1 LIVQDVV
8 ASEAAVSARD
18 DDKAAILRLSVIAA
32 VTIALTLATVPATRA
47 GGDYAYIVLAM
58 IAGFLAL
65 FATRIAERTSTAQA
79 IWLIVGVAI
88 MLRLALL
95 VTEPLLSTDIYR
107 YVWDGKVQAAG
118 INPYR
123 YVPADD
129 AVAPLRDEAVY
140 PNINRANYAVTI
152 YPPAAQM
159 FFFLVTRLGENVTA
173 MKVALLACEA
183 VTAGTIAL
191 LLRRLGRPVTRLIAY
206 LWHPLPLWHIA
217 NSGHIDALMMAL
229 MMLGLWFAVIGWP
242 VRAAVAIT
250 LGALAKPFALLALP
264 AGWRAWDWKVPLI
277 VVAVVVL
284 CYAPYLS
291 VGWGVFGYLGAGY
304 LREERFE
311 TGGDVWPLAV
321 WRQIAGVL
329 PGDAFIYFVL
339 AALVLAAMG
348 LRAALRTP
356 RTTDT
361 ILADVSRIIL
371 TFLFLLSP
379 NYPWYFLI
387 ATPFVALTG
396 GAPVWTLTIGAILL
410 QDEMRLGF
418 FVPLMPRKLVIYAA
432 FLGACAYAAW
442 PRRRDDHHAKEIA

>member
-1 LIVQDVV
+1 VHNLV
-8 ASEAAVSARD
+8 AIRSAVSARD
-18 DDKAAILRLSVIAA
+18 EDKASIFGLSVIAA
-32 VTIALTLATVPATRA
+32 AMVLLTLATVPATRA
-47 GGDYAYIVLAM
+47 GGDYAYIALAM
-58 IAGFLAL
+58 MAGLLAL
-65 FATRIAERTSTAQA
+65 LATRIAERTSTARA
-79 IWLIVGVAI
+79 MWVIVGVAI
-88 MLRLALL
+88 ALRLALL
-95 VTEPLLSTDIYR
+95 MTEPLLSTDVYR

-123 YVPADD
+123 YLPADD
-129 AVAPLRDEAVY
+129 ALMSLRDDAVY

-152 YPPAAQM
+152 YPPVAQM
-159 FFFLVTRLGENVTA
+159 FFFLATRLGENVTT
-173 MKVALLACEA
+173 MKAALLACEA
-183 VTAGTIAL
+183 VTAGTIAV
-191 LLRRLGRPVTRLIAY
+191 LLRRLELPVTRLVAY

-242 VRAAVAIT
+242 LRAAIAIT

-264 AGWRAWDWKVPLI
+264 AAWRAWDWKVPLI
-277 VVAVVVL
+277 VLVVVLL

-291 VGWGVFGYLGAGY
+291 VGWDVFGYLGAGY

-311 TGGDVWPLAV
+311 SGGDVWPLAV

-329 PGDAFIYFVL
+329 PGDAFTYFAL
-339 AALVLAAMG
+339 AALVLATMG
-348 LRAALRTP
+348 LRAALRAP
-356 RTTDT
+356 RTTDM

-379 NYPWYFLI
+379 SYPWYFLI

-410 QDEMRLGF
+410 QDEARLGF

-432 FLGACAYAAW
+432 FLCACAYAVWA
-442 PRRRDDHHAKEIA
+442 RRRDDHHAEEIA

>member
-1 LIVQDVV
+1 MHDV
-8 ASEAAVSARD
+8 ATSDRPVSARSEN
-18 DDKAAILRLSVIAA
+18 KAAVFRLSVIAGA
-32 VTIALTLATVPATRA
+32 VVAVTLATAPATRA

-65 FATRIAERTSTAQA
+65 LGTRIAERTPAA
-79 IWLIVGVAI
+79 RAMWLIVGVAI
-88 MLRLALL
+88 VLRLALL
-95 VTEPLLSTDIYR
+95 MTEPLLSTDIYR

-123 YVPADD
+123 YLPIDD
-129 AVAPLRDEAVY
+129 ALARLRDDNVY

-152 YPPAAQM
+152 YPPVAQM
-159 FFFLVTRLGENVTA
+159 FFFLATRLGENVTA

-183 VTAGTIAL
+183 VTAGMIAL
-191 LLRRLGRPVTRLIAY
+191 LLRRLGRPVTRLVAY
-206 LWHPLPLWHIA
+206 LWHPLPLWQIA
-217 NSGHIDALMMAL
+217 NSGHIDALMLAL

-242 VRAAVAIT
+242 VRAAVAIA

-264 AGWRAWDWKVPLI
+264 AAWRAWDWKVPLI
-277 VVAVVVL
+277 IPAVMVL
-284 CYAPYLS
+284 CYAPYVS

-304 LREERFE
+304 LREEHFE
-311 TGGDVWPLAV
+311 TGGDVWPLAI

-329 PGDAFIYFVL
+329 PGDVFIYFVL

-356 RTTDT
+356 WTTDT
-361 ILADVSRIIL
+361 ILADVSRMIL

-410 QDEMRLGF
+410 QDETRLGF

-432 FLGACAYAAW
+432 FLSACAYAAW
-442 PRRRDDHHAKEIA
+442 ARRGDDHHAKEIA